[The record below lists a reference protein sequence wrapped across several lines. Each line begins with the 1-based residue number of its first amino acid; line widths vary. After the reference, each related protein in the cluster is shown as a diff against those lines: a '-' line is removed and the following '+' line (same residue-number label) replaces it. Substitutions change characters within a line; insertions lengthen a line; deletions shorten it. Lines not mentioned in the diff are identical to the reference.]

1 MSLIDIT
8 FNVFSDTPKGKDPDS
23 YSPTLRHYHQILWGK
38 PLPCGLLFTLDLDTP
53 RLLHHKSELGEFI
66 LSSDAIGHTYKDVK
80 KMAHIV
86 DQLPDGELDAFFH
99 TCTTIGGFILF
110 PANRIDKKLT
120 INGARGFSQKIA
132 DRIDL
137 TLECIRR
144 FYLKDNSPL
153 SEVFE
158 RYADFFALFESFK
171 GYVDFFLLQD
181 LVTEDY
187 MRIKFCHPFNGF
199 EFSPNPKNMEEY
211 LVFKANM
218 LNFIDGRNDRIS
230 NFGDSLTTYERLRDE
245 NNQALLRV

>member
-23 YSPTLRHYHQILWGK
+23 YSPTLRHYHQILWSK
-38 PLPCGLLFTLDLDTP
+38 PLPCGLPFTLDLDTP

-137 TLECIRR
+137 TLECIKRY
-144 FYLKDNSPL
+144 YLKESSPL
-153 SEVFE
+153 SAVFE
-158 RYADFFALFESFK
+158 RYSEFFALFESFK

-181 LVTEDY
+181 LVSDDY
-187 MRIKFCHPFNGF
+187 MKIKFCHPFNGF
-199 EFSPNPKNMEEY
+199 EFSPNPTNMEEY
-211 LVFKANM
+211 LEFKTNM
-218 LNFIDGRNDRIS
+218 LNFINARNE
-230 NFGDSLTTYERLRDE
+230 GMQTYAERYS
-245 NNQALLRV
+245 